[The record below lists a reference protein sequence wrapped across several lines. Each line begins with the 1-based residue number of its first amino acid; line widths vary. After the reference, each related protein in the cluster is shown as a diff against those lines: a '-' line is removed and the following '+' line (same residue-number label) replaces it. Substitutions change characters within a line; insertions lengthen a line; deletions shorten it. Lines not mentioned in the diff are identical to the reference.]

1 MSTVILPAI
10 LQSVEP
16 IINSYGY
23 FAVGGI
29 LLLEDFGLP
38 VPGETVLLAAALF
51 AGAGRLNVYVLLVVG
66 ILGAVIGDSIGFA
79 IGHYGGER
87 LLKNYGRYVFL
98 SDKKL
103 DTAHKFFSKYGS
115 AVVLVARFV
124 DGLRQLNGIIAG
136 TTDMRWRRFI
146 VFNAIG
152 ATLWTATWVSLG
164 YFAGDRITSIYRVI
178 TEFGL
183 YALGIVVI
191 TIAVALIG
199 KRLLRRSI

>member
-10 LQSVEP
+10 LQSVAP
-16 IINSYGY
+16 IINGYGY

-38 VPGETVLLAAALF
+38 VPGETVLLAAAIY
-51 AGAGRLNVYVLLVVG
+51 AGTGRLNVYALLVVG

-87 LLKNYGRYVFL
+87 LLQRYGRYVFL
-98 SDKKL
+98 SAKRLDKV
-103 DTAHKFFSKYGS
+103 HNFFNRYGS
-115 AVVLVARFV
+115 AVVLVARFI

-136 TTDMRWRRFI
+136 TSDMQWRRFI

-152 ATLWTATWVSLG
+152 AILWAGTWVSLG
-164 YFAGDRITSIYRVI
+164 YLAGNRIISIYRVI

-183 YALGIVVI
+183 YALELVIIAIVVI
-191 TIAVALIG
+191 MVG
-199 KRLLRRSI
+199 KKLLRPRI